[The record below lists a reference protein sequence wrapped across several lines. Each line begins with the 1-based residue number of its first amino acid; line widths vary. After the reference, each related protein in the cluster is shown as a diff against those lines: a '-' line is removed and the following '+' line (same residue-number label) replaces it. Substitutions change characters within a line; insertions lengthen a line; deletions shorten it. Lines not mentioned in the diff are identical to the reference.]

1 MKNGHTNIKAWRAN
15 SETPYFY
22 FLSKF
27 EWMVFFLPS
36 SWFTSNFLSS
46 LVHFLSRIK
55 IKVKVKLRKLVDI
68 LISRAVGPN
77 CWRETPNEF
86 PTPRTTF
93 LSHLW
98 WFKFFLTFAFHLQFG
113 LLQRPKKKLKIDM
126 FSTLFK
132 NHQKMSHLKCLNF
145 RAQKFIQKERKFCV
159 FDK

>member
-98 WFKFFLTFAFHLQFG
+98 WFKFFSHICISFTVWPSAKA
-113 LLQRPKKKLKIDM
+113 KKEI
-126 FSTLFK
+126 K
-132 NHQKMSHLKCLNF
+132 NRYVQH
-145 RAQKFIQKERKFCV
+145 IV
-159 FDK
+159 